1 MLSQLIARV
10 NLIQMIY
17 LFNKFP
23 GDAFHN
29 GPFSRRSSAEVSR
42 ASSPT
47 ICLSTPKLS
56 LPMLIPSTPQPTLRR
71 SEAPAKRSRV
81 SPGEPATPRLLRP
94 GGPPTL
100 PRANVQSS
108 VQSRG
113 PGLGAENLHP
123 PRSLA
128 PPAGSLYASATTEK
142 NRCRHLR
149 EDLPP
154 EIMAV
159 TPLSLFLSFQALS
172 AVWRILSH
180 WEWVPSCNVRAADP
194 CYRPLP
200 RRPAASSQLGVCK
213 DRGSPRRGRRS
224 SSSFSY
230 PERNKRAGRR
240 GVGPSAPPGATSPAL
255 WAPRA
260 VDVAAPPPSFRG
272 SGGSRPCLP
281 TRSRRLPPGRPHY
294 RLCTWKGPQAGFGE
308 TPSPGGSGVAGPS
321 GSRGSA

>member
-47 ICLSTPKLS
+47 ICLSTPKLP
-56 LPMLIPSTPQPTLRR
+56 LPMLIPSTLQPTLRR

-81 SPGEPATPRLLRP
+81 CPGGPAAPRLLRP

-108 VQSRG
+108 VQPRG

-123 PRSLA
+123 PRSRA

-142 NRCRHLR
+142 NRCWHLR
-149 EDLPP
+149 EDLPA
-154 EIMAV
+154 EITAV
-159 TPLSLFLSFQALS
+159 TQLSLFLSFQVLS
-172 AVWRILSH
+172 AVCRILSH
-180 WEWVPSCNVRAADP
+180 WEWVRPTPATAPS
-194 CYRPLP
+194 
-200 RRPAASSQLGVCK
+200 
-213 DRGSPRRGRRS
+213 
-224 SSSFSY
+224 
-230 PERNKRAGRR
+230 PEARQ
-240 GVGPSAPPGATSPAL
+240 
-255 WAPRA
+255 
-260 VDVAAPPPSFRG
+260 PPPSSECVRTAALHEEEG
-272 SGGSRPCLP
+272 DRHPHSLTLKETETCRSARRWPLRPALRHDP
-281 TRSRRLPPGRPHY
+281 SALGPPRL
-294 RLCTWKGPQAGFGE
+294 
-308 TPSPGGSGVAGPS
+308 
-321 GSRGSA
+321 